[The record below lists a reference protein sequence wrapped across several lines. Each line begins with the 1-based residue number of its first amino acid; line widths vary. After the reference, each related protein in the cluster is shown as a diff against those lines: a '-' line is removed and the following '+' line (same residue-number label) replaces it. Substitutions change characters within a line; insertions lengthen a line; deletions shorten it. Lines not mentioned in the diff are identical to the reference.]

1 MSIIYSKANFAVN
14 AGLEKKFGELT
25 SLRQQHDN
33 IQRAA
38 LANMGSPIL
47 ANQAAL
53 LPQDAYRELDS
64 ITQRVFQNDEG
75 RGYMADLMGVSK
87 TIDIGKTAYIYRQ
100 ASDKTGLTTRSISGQ
115 VPETISKTNY
125 DYDGDPVPM
134 FTTGYGREWRE
145 QRAFQSEGFD
155 AMFDDQ
161 ENSMRDITEDI
172 ATYMLW
178 GDSAISVRN
187 YAGQGIATH
196 RSTQKIDLGTSGS
209 NINLTQVGTAASNDD
224 IIAFWTR
231 DFAQILDN
239 NYCPDVDVVWVSP
252 QIRRRLQEPYAN
264 SQGFFS
270 GTLEKFILEFG
281 RIKSFKTTFEL
292 GREGN
297 GTGDYNVNTL
307 ARANQFFAYKR
318 SQQVI
323 CPLVGMGISNI
334 AIPRVLPTD
343 NVNNM
348 IMSAMGLRVRA
359 DANGRSQVFYGS
371 NVT

>member
-1 MSIIYSKANFAVN
+1 MLLLNETNIETN
-14 AGLEKKFGELT
+14 AGCARQWDELLD
-25 SLRQQHDN
+25 LRQQNDN
-33 IQRAA
+33 IQRAHLRNA
-38 LANMGSPIL
+38 GINVLS
-47 ANQAAL
+47 NQAAL
-53 LPQDAYRELDS
+53 IPQDAYRELDS

-75 RGYMADLMGVSK
+75 RGYMADLMPVAK

-100 ASDKTGLTTRSISGQ
+100 ASDKTGLVTRSLSGQ

-161 ENSMRDITEDI
+161 ENSMRDIQEDM
-172 ATYMLW
+172 AVYLLW
-178 GDSAISVRN
+178 GDSAINVRT
-187 YAGQGIATH
+187 YEGQGIATH
-196 RSTQKIDLGTSGS
+196 RSTQKIDLGTSGA
-209 NINLTQVGTAASNDD
+209 NVNLSQVGTLASNDD
-224 IIAFWTR
+224 IINFWTR
-231 DFAQILDN
+231 SFSQALDN
-239 NYCPDVDVVWVSP
+239 NYCDYVDVVFVSP

-270 GTLEKFILEFG
+270 GTLEKYLLEFG
-281 RIKSFKTTFEL
+281 RIKEFKTTFEL

-307 ARANQFFAYKR
+307 DRANQFFAYKR
-318 SQQVI
+318 NQQVI
-323 CPLVGMGISNI
+323 APLVGMGISNI

-359 DANGRSQVFYGS
+359 DANGRSQVFYAS